1 MTLNGS
7 HGGKQKAP
15 SKRQERKLQDVWAS
29 NLEDEIERIQS
40 SLEGFSHVAMDTLL
54 PGIVARPT
62 GPFDA
67 YAHYNYQ
74 TLKSNVDLTRAL
86 QISFTICDDKGNR
99 PKGISTWR
107 FNFMFDASKD
117 LLVQELTGVEG
128 LDLGR
133 ARDQGIDAAVFG
145 ELLMSSGLV
154 LNDEVKWII
163 YCGTCNFADRAPEER
178 VPGRAGGE
186 PATTTFCGL
195 YNFAY
200 LLQFLTSQPLSED
213 FTGFYESLDLF
224 FPARCDL
231 AQFLSH
237 LPPGPPLSSRD
248 PADTLKRPLF
258 CNGGQLQEAFF
269 RLPDVVRGRAFD
281 PSEEPRAGAQ
291 VQRRQDGKGVASAG
305 ATVARAARVGG
316 GG

>member
-1 MTLNGS
+1 MALNGS

-15 SKRQERKLQDVWAS
+15 TKRQERKLQDVWAS
-29 NLEDEIERIQS
+29 NLEDEIERIQAA
-40 SLEGFSHVAMDTLL
+40 LEDFSHVAMDTLL

-107 FNFMFDASKD
+107 FNFTFDASKD
-117 LLVQELTGVEG
+117 LLVQELNGVDG

-133 ARDQGIDAAVFG
+133 ARDQGINAAVFG

-178 VPGRAGGE
+178 NRE

-195 YNFAY
+195 YNYAY
-200 LLQFLTSQPLSED
+200 LLQYLTSQPLSDD

-224 FPARCDL
+224 FPARCDV
-231 AQFLSH
+231 AQFLNH

-258 CNGGQLQEAFF
+258 CNGMQLLEAFF
-269 RLPDVVRGRAFD
+269 LLPDAVRGRAFD
-281 PSEEPRAGAQ
+281 PSEEPRPAEQ
-291 VQRRQDGKGVASAG
+291 VQRRGDRKGIVSSG
-305 ATVARAARVGG
+305 AAVARAARVGG